1 MITRHFVDV
10 RNADGSLRRVHYR
23 CAGAGPPLLM
33 VHQSPRSSAEY
44 IPLIERWAEH
54 FTIYAPDTPGFG
66 DSEPLP
72 HDRPECEDYAD
83 AVIAFL
89 DALGLG
95 HVAAYGFHSGAIIL
109 VTAAR
114 RAPERFSGIACGGYA
129 VWTEAEKA
137 DFGASYTPPFVPK
150 PYGEHLAWL
159 WGRVMEQSWFFP
171 WYRAEPGSRL
181 GVAHADPGRVQ
192 PIVMECLS
200 AGDSFSRGYAA
211 VLRASRDIPAA
222 GAPTPPVLISAYDG
236 DPLKAHMARLG
247 EVPPS
252 WRIAPVA
259 TPADLEAEALAW
271 SLAHPAAAVDAR
283 RPWVDEGFLP
293 VAAAGFDGLLHWKGV
308 GDLFLHAP
316 GSALSAAPAD
326 TLAFDLPGHGLSDP
340 WPDAP
345 ETIADW
351 ASVIRDAL
359 MLLNVRP
366 SRVMGDGWGDVL
378 AAEVARRLGAVHV
391 PAPKP
396 HGRPAGRM
404 EDWRAH
410 GLPDLTP
417 DWAGTHLLKAW
428 RMLRADTCFDP
439 WFAPCAAHARP
450 FDPADLAPEALA
462 VRHLALMR
470 ATAAQP
476 YLAACLAASADARLD
491 GAA

>member
-1 MITRHFVDV
+1 VITRHFVDV
-10 RNADGSLRRVHYR
+10 ANADGSLRRVHYR
-23 CAGAGPPLLM
+23 SAGSGPPLLM

-44 IPLIERWAEH
+44 IPLIARWAGR

-66 DSEPLP
+66 DSGPLP

-95 HVAAYGFHSGAIIL
+95 RVAAYGFHSGAIIL

-129 VWTEAEKA
+129 IWTEAEKA
-137 DFGASYTPPFVPK
+137 DFGASYTPPFLPQR
-150 PYGEHLAWL
+150 YGEHLAWL
-159 WGRVMEQSWFFP
+159 WGRIMEQSWFFP
-171 WYRAEPGSRL
+171 WYRTEPGSRL
-181 GVAHADPGRVQ
+181 PMAHGDPLKAQ
-192 PIVMECLS
+192 EAVMDCLA
-200 AGDSFSRGYAA
+200 AGDSFSKGYAA
-211 VLRASRDIPAA
+211 VLRANRDIPAP
-222 GAPTPPVLISAYDG
+222 GAPTAPVLISAYDG

-252 WRIAPVA
+252 WRVAPVS

-271 SLAHPAAAVDAR
+271 LMAHPAPIADAK
-283 RPWVDEGFLP
+283 PAHVGEGF
-293 VAAAGFDGLLHWKGV
+293 VRVVGAGFDGLLHWKGA

-316 GSALSAAPAD
+316 GSALSAGPEGC
-326 TLAFDLPGHGLSDP
+326 LALDLPGHGLSDAWAGAP
-340 WPDAP
+340 AGLSAWADVVLAALAALDA
-345 ETIADW
+345 
-351 ASVIRDAL
+351 
-359 MLLNVRP
+359 RP
-366 SRVMGDGWGDVL
+366 LRVMGAGWGDVL
-378 AAEVARRLGAVHV
+378 AALVARRLGAQHV
-391 PAPKP
+391 A
-396 HGRPAGRM
+396 GQRPAGSM
-404 EDWRAH
+404 EEWRAN

-428 RMLRADTCFDP
+428 RMVRAETCFDP
-439 WFAPCAAHARP
+439 WFAPSAAHARV

-470 ATAAQP
+470 ATAAHP
-476 YLAACLAASADARLD
+476 YLAACLD